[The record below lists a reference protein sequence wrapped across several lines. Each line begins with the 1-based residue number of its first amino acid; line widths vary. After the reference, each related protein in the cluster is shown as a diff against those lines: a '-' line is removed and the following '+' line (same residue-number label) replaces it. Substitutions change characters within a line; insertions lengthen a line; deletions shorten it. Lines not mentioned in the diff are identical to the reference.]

1 MKRFITIIFSLFL
14 ISGLFAFEGLS
25 KKSYTKDGYA
35 IRIYQIDKS
44 EYPKSY
50 EFYVQLTSNNS
61 EEYFTWCFDNL
72 ADTMEHFKW
81 LETIEVVKTEQQR
94 ENADS
99 YMAAALL
106 GWMSFEEAKKATSKE
121 KMITIKTDRREDW
134 RTYTKGAE
142 QSGNYINYWISKS
155 ERKAENQFNS
165 WR

>member
-1 MKRFITIIFSLFL
+1 MLVANLVTSV
-14 ISGLFAFEGLS
+14 FAFEGLS

-35 IRIYQIDKS
+35 IRVYQIDKS

-81 LETIEVVKTEQQR
+81 LETVEVVKTEQQR
-94 ENADS
+94 ENAD
-99 YMAAALL
+99 AAAAAVLFGL
-106 GWMSFEEAKKATSKE
+106 ISLDDAKKALSKE
-121 KMITIKTDRREDW
+121 KIITVKTDKRNDW
-134 RTYTKGAE
+134 RTYTKGAD
-142 QSGNYINYWISKS
+142 QSGSYINYWISKS